1 MATTTNTQG
10 LALGTLTVVSVP
22 VADQE
27 RALAFYAERLGF
39 TVVVDEPFDPGLRW
53 IQLLPPGG
61 GASIALVNWFD
72 AMPPGSLQGTVLGS
86 ADLDADYAALTA
98 RGVPFSSPPAD
109 AFWGRFAEFADPD
122 GNTWILMQDEAAGA
136 ARG

>member
-1 MATTTNTQG
+1 MG
-10 LALGTLTVVSVP
+10 C
-22 VADQE
+22 
-27 RALAFYAERLGF
+27 R
-39 TVVVDEPFDPGLRW
+39 
-53 IQLLPPGG
+53 PPKPRQS
-61 GASIALVNWFD
+61 SIALVNWFD

-122 GNTWILMQDEAAGA
+122 GNTWILMQDAPAEQA
-136 ARG
+136 